1 LSKGRLEA
9 ERASLRDIR
18 RYSNRVKLSAK
29 RYLSPL
35 KATDFWAMVADYV
48 RLAHASKQFDSI
60 VSCLAQTDHF
70 KR

>member
-1 LSKGRLEA
+1 LSKGSLEA
-9 ERASLRDIR
+9 EGASLRDIR
-18 RYSNRVKLSAK
+18 RYSNRGKLGESANF
-29 RYLSPL
+29 SPL

-60 VSCLAQTDHF
+60 VSSHF